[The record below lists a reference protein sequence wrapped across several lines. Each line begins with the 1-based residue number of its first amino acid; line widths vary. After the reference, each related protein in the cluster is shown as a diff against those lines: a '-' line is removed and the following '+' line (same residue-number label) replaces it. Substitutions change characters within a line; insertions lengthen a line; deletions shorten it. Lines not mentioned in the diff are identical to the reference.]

1 MQRALLV
8 LCMAVWAIGVVHISS
23 ALAAPKVAPKQVA
36 YIGGHPIPAAEGG
49 GFCDIEGPHVHVYLP
64 VHADELYRVIHGRY
78 LFVGDPV
85 PFGYD
90 GPTHAYSGRH
100 PIPVDELVP
109 GDHPEHDGAVFC
121 YLDGPHYHIYAPPPE
136 LAFTLRGDAYWY
148 LGAWPRSYQLDGPRY
163 QKINVVYA
171 KLTYAR
177 PIVTAL
183 APAGYHVPVI
193 EIAAPRPAHVVVHAP
208 PVVQVRARPWLIVDE
223 DDDDEDD
230 GVYVYRRHPHHHHHH
245 HHGPEVV
252 EIVP

>member
-193 EIAAPRPAHVVVHAP
+193 EIAAPRPGHVVVHAP